1 MGDDYALDQQAVDL
15 ILAADKAG
23 LVVEGIPVAQR
34 GPGGFEYARVLEVHP
49 GPGCVQPLAS
59 LSCKMDPTV

>member
-1 MGDDYALDQQAVDL
+1 
-15 ILAADKAG
+15 

-49 GPGCVQPLAS
+49 GPTCVEPLAN